1 MLEYQRYIRNS
12 QIARAQKLLET
23 KDPEMIKKGPND
35 VTRFIKRTSV
45 GENGEKAQDSYVV
58 DTSIIEEEEKYD
70 GYYAIATNLDP
81 RKHNDAARILDIS
94 ANRYKIEDCFR
105 VLKTNFEARPAYVSN
120 HNHII
125 GHFITCYTALLV
137 YRLLEAKLE
146 QTGHHFTIDQILDTL
161 KAMNVMNF
169 QDTFYA
175 ATYDCGEVC
184 TALNAA
190 FGLGLDRKYY
200 EPKALNKKLKKI
212 LK

>member
-1 MLEYQRYIRNS
+1 M
-12 QIARAQKLLET
+12 
-23 KDPEMIKKGPND
+23 
-35 VTRFIKRTSV
+35 
-45 GENGEKAQDSYVV
+45 
-58 DTSIIEEEEKYD
+58 
-70 GYYAIATNLDP
+70 
-81 RKHNDAARILDIS
+81 
-94 ANRYKIEDCFR
+94 
-105 VLKTNFEARPAYVSN
+105 LKTNFEARPAFVSN

-190 FGLGLDRKYY
+190 FGLGQQ
-200 EPKALNKKLKKI
+200 KAEENLEVEIPIQHFGSERNG
-212 LK
+212 